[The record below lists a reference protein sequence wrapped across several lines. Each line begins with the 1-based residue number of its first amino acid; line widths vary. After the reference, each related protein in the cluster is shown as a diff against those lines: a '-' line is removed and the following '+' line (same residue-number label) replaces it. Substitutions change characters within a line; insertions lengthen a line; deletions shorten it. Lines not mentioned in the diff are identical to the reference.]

1 MKFLKIFCNTTP
13 TCYVVQQIEKQLNH
27 LRFLVFEYVTQFR
40 YVDDVI
46 MVAIIVPEV
55 ALIDHEVDVEQWCF
69 LK

>member
-1 MKFLKIFCNTTP
+1 MKFLKMFCNTTP
-13 TCYVVQQIEKQLNH
+13 TCNVVQQIEKQLNY

-55 ALIDHEVDVEQWCF
+55 AFIDHEVNVEQWGF